1 MQAATEISRDPPG
14 YPDQCLYRNYRY
26 FMNQTRTRTRT
37 RSSTRLPVIEPI
49 LTGVGVFAAN
59 GISTHASFRGPPRS
73 FFFLFF
79 FSSFFSNRTRAS
91 FEKRRGKMNVVEDTR
106 GRTVGMTG
114 NISI

>member
-37 RSSTRLPVIEPI
+37 RPSTRLPVIEPI

-73 FFFLFF
+73 FFFSFSFF
-79 FSSFFSNRTRAS
+79 F
-91 FEKRRGKMNVVEDTR
+91 
-106 GRTVGMTG
+106 
-114 NISI
+114 ISIERERETVFREKKGENERHGRYTCENNRNDRKY

>member
-73 FFFLFF
+73 FFFSFF
-79 FSSFFSNRTRAS
+79 FLIIFFQSNAS
-91 FEKRRGKMNVVEDTR
+91 VFREKKGKNERRGRYTCENSRNDRKY
-106 GRTVGMTG
+106 
-114 NISI
+114 